1 MSYPELSPKQKR
13 IVEIDVETL
22 FSPRA
27 LLRGLAF
34 EDAKRLPP
42 LHPYANVK
50 GGTVFLS
57 DKGIGALRRLIQS
70 LTNLPSLANLVSVR
84 EIDRA
89 VQKSYGAWMERGLQ
103 PLGQEFVDD
112 VVSSLLGDVKLYTFL
127 VQIEGIDLKDQE
139 ILQLGTFRIQRSN
152 PTLFDGIKFGGGLD
166 RPTIYAQFQDGLWL
180 IGSVKGSQDVASEQ
194 FEYRAELIVGILGI
208 YGAVLFKG
216 SIWRSR
222 VRAATTPLGH
232 RKAVSSLRWEEG
244 GENPS
249 VSRKWGAEQ
258 DLPFTAESVAYLSE
272 AYFLQQLASLPD
284 IQDRS
289 ELQDAIVRSIY
300 WFSESYKDRTPIMQ
314 FVKLWTCVEC
324 FFAIDKVKIT
334 ELNAAGIS
342 TILTFA
348 GYGIVDQKDY
358 PEFKRR
364 VKRMYDLRSKAVH
377 RAEFG
382 HVETEE
388 LEDLSRWAAWI
399 VISMVSLAEKGY
411 KTLRQVHEQT
421 SRLDKISNRL

>member
-1 MSYPELSPKQKR
+1 MSYAELSPKQKR
-13 IVEIDVETL
+13 ILEIDVETI

-34 EDAKRLPP
+34 EDAKRLPA
-42 LHPYANVK
+42 LHPYVNVK
-50 GGTVFLS
+50 GGTIFLS

-70 LTNLPSLANLVSVR
+70 LTNLPSLANVVSVR
-84 EIDRA
+84 EINRA
-89 VQKSYGAWMERGLQ
+89 VQKSYRTWMERGLQ

-127 VQIEGIDLKDQE
+127 VQIEGVDLKIQE
-139 ILQLGTFRIQRSN
+139 TLQLGTFRLQRSN
-152 PTLFDGIKFGGGLD
+152 PTLFDGIKFGGVLD
-166 RPTIYAQFQDGLWL
+166 RPTIYSQFKDGSWL
-180 IGSVKGSQDVASEQ
+180 IGSVKGSQDVALEQ

-208 YGAVLFKG
+208 CGAILYKG

-222 VRAATTPLGH
+222 VRAVTSPHGH
-232 RKAVSSLRWEEG
+232 RKAVSSLRWEDG

-249 VSRKWGAEQ
+249 LSRNWGSEQ
-258 DLPFTAESVAYLSE
+258 DLPLTAESVTYLLE
-272 AYFLQQLASLPD
+272 ICFLEQLSSLPD
-284 IQDRS
+284 IEDRS

-300 WFSESYKDRTPIMQ
+300 WFAESYKDRTPIMQ

-348 GYGIVDQKDY
+348 GYEIVDPKDY

-364 VKRMYDLRSKAVH
+364 VKKMYDLRSRAVH

-382 HVETEE
+382 HVETED
-388 LEDLSRWAAWI
+388 LEDLSLWTAWI

-411 KTLRQVHEQT
+411 QTLRQVHEQT
-421 SRLDKISNRL
+421 SRLDKISDRL